1 MLEFLSKNWGSIT
14 VLILVIGAA
23 VFAIMKMYS
32 NKKQGKTS
40 CGCGSIREHM
50 SQRKAERLRCEKV
63 KFIRYEHMFLY
74 LKQTTQ

>member
-40 CGCGSIREHM
+40 CGCGCSSCPSASVCH
-50 SQRKAERLRCEKV
+50 KEKP
-63 KFIRYEHMFLY
+63 KDADE
-74 LKQTTQ
+74 KK

>member
-40 CGCGSIREHM
+40 CGCGCSSCPSASICH
-50 SQRKAERLRCEKV
+50 KEKP
-63 KFIRYEHMFLY
+63 KDSDA
-74 LKQTTQ
+74 KK

>member
-40 CGCGSIREHM
+40 CGCGCS
-50 SQRKAERLRCEKV
+50 SCPSASRCHKEKP
-63 KFIRYEHMFLY
+63 KDSDA
-74 LKQTTQ
+74 KK